1 MQPAEN
7 ASQPHEENVDDAA
20 ARRAAPIDPHLILF
34 SLTIF
39 VSAALLFAVQ
49 PIFTK
54 MVLPRLG
61 GSASVWSIAIV
72 FFQMALLAGY
82 AYSHLLTTRVPARL
96 TAVVHLAVMLA
107 ATPVLP
113 LAIAAGWD
121 RPPARAEELWT
132 FGLFAVS
139 IGLPFFA
146 LSANAPLLQAWFAR
160 SGHMRGEDP
169 YFLYAASNAGSL
181 LALVSYP
188 FVVEPLTRLGQQSV
202 GWTVGYFGLAVL
214 IAACAALM
222 WRAGARGHDLLASG
236 AAETRPSWRD
246 AFAWTALSA
255 VPSGLLV
262 AVTAHLSTDLAPSPL
277 LWVMP
282 LTLYLATFILAFRAK
297 PVLPQP
303 ILLGI
308 QALLILGVAATIV
321 FTVIEYLLAVVAL
334 HLAAFF
340 VTALVCHGEL
350 ARRRPAAGH
359 LTTFYLWMSL
369 GGVIGGVAAG
379 LVAPHVFS
387 WIAEYPILIVLSIL
401 CRPGLFAVSAR
412 QSIAIAV
419 GILVLAAIV
428 VIPAV
433 SFGYSLDDR
442 GFYWSLGIL
451 LAFALAAAQWRN
463 PLAFAGLVMLA
474 FMLYRTYEIDSGRLR
489 SFFGVHRIV
498 DRGDGYRVLQH
509 GTTIHG
515 AERIEDIAAGPA
527 TRPLPATY
535 YHEQSAMVQAV
546 AAARARKGG
555 PIRVAV
561 VGLGTGTISCYMA
574 PGDDW
579 TYYEVDPAVVRIAR
593 DPSRFTFLSAC
604 APDVPIVLGDAR
616 ITLREA
622 PDASFDLILIDAFSS
637 DTIPVHLITRE
648 AMAGYVDKLAPEG
661 IVAMHISN
669 RYMELTTVVA
679 GIAEANGLIARANF
693 AEDGT
698 DYDAY
703 RYSSQVVVAAR
714 AAADFGAL
722 ADEEKWIQ
730 VRPHPGQ
737 RTWTDDY
744 SNIVGA
750 ILRQMRQQ

>member
-1 MQPAEN
+1 MQSAEN
-7 ASQPHEENVDDAA
+7 ASQPHEQNVDGADAP
-20 ARRAAPIDPHLILF
+20 RGAPIDPHLVLF

-39 VSAALLFAVQ
+39 LSAALLFAVQ

-96 TAVVHLAVMLA
+96 TAIVHLAVMLA
-107 ATPVLP
+107 ATPLLP
-113 LAIAAGWD
+113 LAIATGWD
-121 RPPARAEELWT
+121 RPPAQAEELWT

-188 FVVEPLTRLGQQSV
+188 FVIEPLTRLGQQSV
-202 GWTVGYFGLAVL
+202 GWTVGYFGLAAL

-222 WRAGARGHDLLASG
+222 WRAGPKGHELLAAS
-236 AAETRPSWRD
+236 AAGTRPSWRD

-277 LWVMP
+277 LWVIP
-282 LTLYLATFILAFRAK
+282 LTLYLATFILAFRAR
-297 PVLPQP
+297 PVLPRP
-303 ILLGI
+303 VLLGI
-308 QALLILGVAATIV
+308 QTLLILGVVATIV
-321 FTVIEYLLAVVAL
+321 FTVIEYLLAVVLL

-359 LTTFYLWMSL
+359 LTIFYLWMSL

-401 CRPGLFAVSAR
+401 CRPGLFSASAR
-412 QSIAIAV
+412 QSLGIVI

-428 VIPAV
+428 IIPSL

-474 FMLYRTYEIDSGRLR
+474 FMLYRTYEIDSGRVR

-546 AAARARKGG
+546 LAVRARKGG

-561 VGLGTGTISCYMA
+561 VGLGTGTISCYRA

-579 TYYEVDPAVVRIAR
+579 TYYEVDPAVVAIAR

-616 ITLREA
+616 ITLRDA
-622 PDASFDLILIDAFSS
+622 PDAAFDLILIDAFSS

-648 AMAGYVDKLAPEG
+648 AMASYVDKLAPAG

-669 RYMELTTVVA
+669 RYMELTTEVA

-693 AEDGT
+693 AEDGV

-714 AAADFGAL
+714 AEADFGAL